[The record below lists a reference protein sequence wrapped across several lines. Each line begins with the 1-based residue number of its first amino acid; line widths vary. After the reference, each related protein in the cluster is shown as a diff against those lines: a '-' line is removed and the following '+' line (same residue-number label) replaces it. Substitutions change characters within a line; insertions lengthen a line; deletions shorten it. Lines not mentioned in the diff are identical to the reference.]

1 VGSIISLT
9 ADAWEGPRVVWEVG
23 SWGRWRVQ
31 GCLENSGKRTK
42 RLQITSGTE
51 AGKSKIKRGHASR
64 EERKVK

>member
-1 VGSIISLT
+1 VSC
-9 ADAWEGPRVVWEVG
+9 VG

-31 GCLENSGKRTK
+31 GCLEKAKRTK

-64 EERKVK
+64 EERSVK